1 MCFSKYLKGLRFP
14 AQGISCHV
22 DDPVLFLP
30 ARSLIHFYWF
40 AIDVAKLDI
49 CPHITIHWV

>member
-1 MCFSKYLKGLRFP
+1 VFFECLKGWRFS

-22 DDPVLFLP
+22 DEPVFLMP
-30 ARSLIHFYWF
+30 AWNLIHFYWF

-49 CPHITIHWV
+49 CPHITIHLI